1 MKRITIEVEDDVH
14 ARLVEKA
21 KADDR
26 ALVKFLS
33 RLLTKEAYDTPKV
46 KATAS

>member
-1 MKRITIEVEDDVH
+1 MKRITIEVDDKVH

-26 ALVKFLS
+26 SLVKYIGRVLARDAS
-33 RLLTKEAYDTPKV
+33 VEV
-46 KATAS
+46 KGHAA